1 MRLWGE
7 SRVGR
12 GLCARC
18 GGADLVFRVTI
29 EKSMGLPVG
38 KSG

>member
-18 GGADLVFRVTI
+18 SGADLVFGVTT
-29 EKSMGLPVG
+29 EKSTRLPVG
-38 KSG
+38 KSE